1 LNLTGEEATVGMS
14 PETSQGQDWKPTR
27 AARHRYD
34 LQDVILELV
43 PESWR
48 RILWSK
54 VEGGR
59 VLEVGVGTGMNM
71 AYYPPEAAVVA
82 VDPSPSFLTWA
93 ANRAR
98 KNGKPVELGV
108 MDVRRLAFAD
118 DSFDYAATS
127 FVFCSVPDP
136 IAGLTEV
143 WRVLKPG
150 GRFVLLEHV
159 RLGNRLVGRL
169 MDFLNP
175 PWLRLSGDNIN
186 RDTVANVQR
195 AGFQVAAVD
204 SLLGGLVKV
213 IEARKESQ

>member
-1 LNLTGEEATVGMS
+1 MGKPT
-14 PETSQGQDWKPTR
+14 ETTQGQDWKPTKV
-27 AARHRYD
+27 AQHRYGVE
-34 LQDVILELV
+34 DVILELV
-43 PESWR
+43 PGSWR
-48 RILWSK
+48 RLLWSK

-82 VDPSPSFLTWA
+82 VDPSPGLLTWA

-98 KNGKPVELGV
+98 KNGKAAGLGV

-150 GRFVLLEHV
+150 GRFILLEHV
-159 RLGNRLVGRL
+159 RLGNRLLGRL
-169 MDFLNP
+169 MDLLNP

-195 AGFQVAAVD
+195 AGFQVVAVD
-204 SLLGGLVKV
+204 GFLGGLVKL
-213 IEARKESQ
+213 IEARKGNQ

>member
-1 LNLTGEEATVGMS
+1 LTDEKTTMGKSTEA
-14 PETSQGQDWKPTR
+14 SQGQGWKSTR
-27 AARHRYD
+27 VAQHRYD
-34 LQDVILELV
+34 LEDLILELV
-43 PESWR
+43 PKSWR
-48 RILWSK
+48 RLLWSK

-71 AYYPPEAAVVA
+71 GYYPPEAAVVA

-98 KNGKPVELGV
+98 KNGKAAGLGV
-108 MDVRRLAFAD
+108 MDVRRLAFVD

-136 IAGLTEV
+136 VAGLTEV
-143 WRVLKPG
+143 RRVLKPG
-150 GRFVLLEHV
+150 GRFILLEHV
-159 RLGNRLVGRL
+159 RLGNRLLGRL
-169 MDFLNP
+169 MDLLNP

-195 AGFQVAAVD
+195 AGFRVVAVD
-204 SLLGGLVKV
+204 GLLGGLVKL

>member
-1 LNLTGEEATVGMS
+1 VGKSPQTG
-14 PETSQGQDWKPTR
+14 QGQDRKPTKV
-27 AARHRYD
+27 AQHRYD
-34 LQDVILELV
+34 LQDVILQLV
-43 PESWR
+43 PGSWR
-48 RILWSK
+48 RLLWSK

-59 VLEVGVGTGMNM
+59 VLEVGVGTGTNM
-71 AYYPPEAAVVA
+71 AYYPPGAAVVA

-98 KNGKPVELGV
+98 KNGKAAAFGV

-143 WRVLKPG
+143 RRVLKPG

-159 RLGNRLVGRL
+159 RLGNRLLGRL
-169 MDFLNP
+169 MDLLNP

-195 AGFQVAAVD
+195 AGFQVVAVD
-204 SLLGGLVKV
+204 GFLGGLVKL
-213 IEARKESQ
+213 IDARKGSQ

>member
-1 LNLTGEEATVGMS
+1 VSLTVEEAAVGKS
-14 PETSQGQDWKPTR
+14 TETSQGQGWKPTKVKQ
-27 AARHRYD
+27 HRYD
-34 LQDVILELV
+34 LQDVILQLV
-43 PESWR
+43 PGSWR
-48 RILWSK
+48 RLLWSK

-71 AYYPPEAAVVA
+71 AYYPPAAAVVA

-98 KNGKPVELGV
+98 KNGKAAGLGV

-143 WRVLKPG
+143 RRVLKPG
-150 GRFVLLEHV
+150 GRLILLEHV
-159 RLGNRLVGRL
+159 RSDWRPLGWL

-186 RDTVANVQR
+186 RDTLANVQR
-195 AGFQVAAVD
+195 AGFRVVAVD
-204 SLLGGLVKV
+204 NLLAGLVKL
-213 IEARKESQ
+213 IEARKEGQ

>member
-1 LNLTGEEATVGMS
+1 MGKST
-14 PETSQGQDWKPTR
+14 ETSQGQGWKPTKV
-27 AARHRYD
+27 AQHRYD
-34 LQDVILELV
+34 VQDVILELV
-43 PESWR
+43 PGRWR
-48 RILWSK
+48 RLLWSR
-54 VEGGR
+54 VEGGL

-98 KNGKPVELGV
+98 KNGKAAGFGV
-108 MDVRRLAFAD
+108 MDVRQLAFAD

-143 WRVLKPG
+143 RRVLKPG

-159 RLGNRLVGRL
+159 RLGNRLLGRL
-169 MDFLNP
+169 MDLLNP

-186 RDTVANVQR
+186 RDTVANVEK
-195 AGFQVAAVD
+195 AGFQMLAVD
-204 SLLGGLVKV
+204 SFLGGLVKL

>member
-1 LNLTGEEATVGMS
+1 LTGQEVRVGKS
-14 PETSQGQDWKPTR
+14 SETSQGKDWKATKLTQ
-27 AARHRYD
+27 HRYD
-34 LQDVILELV
+34 LQDLILELV

-48 RILWSK
+48 RLLWSK

-98 KNGKPVELGV
+98 RNGKAAGLGV
-108 MDVRRLAFAD
+108 MDVRRLAFAN

-143 WRVLKPG
+143 RRVLKPG
-150 GRFVLLEHV
+150 GRFILLEHV
-159 RLGNRLVGRL
+159 RLGNRLLGQL
-169 MDFLNP
+169 MDLLNP

-195 AGFQVAAVD
+195 AGFQVVAVD
-204 SLLGGLVKV
+204 SFLGGLVKV
-213 IEARKESQ
+213 IEAGKESR

>member
-1 LNLTGEEATVGMS
+1 MDKS
-14 PETSQGQDWKPTR
+14 PETSQGQDWKPTKV
-27 AARHRYD
+27 AQHRYD
-34 LQDVILELV
+34 LEDVILELV
-43 PESWR
+43 PRRWR
-48 RILWSK
+48 RLLWSK

-98 KNGKPVELGV
+98 KNGKAAGLGV

-136 IAGLTEV
+136 VAGLMEV
-143 WRVLKPG
+143 RRVLKPG
-150 GRFVLLEHV
+150 GRFILLEHV
-159 RLGNRLVGRL
+159 RLGNRLLGRF
-169 MDFLNP
+169 MDLLNS

-195 AGFQVAAVD
+195 AGFQLVEVD
-204 SLLGGLVKV
+204 SLLGGLVQL